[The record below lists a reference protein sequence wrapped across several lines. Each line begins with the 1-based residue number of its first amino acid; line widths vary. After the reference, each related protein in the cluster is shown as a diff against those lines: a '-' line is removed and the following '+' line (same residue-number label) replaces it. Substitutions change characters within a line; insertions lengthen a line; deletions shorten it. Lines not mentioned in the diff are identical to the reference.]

1 VYAELGAYTTADGL
15 FNIFREGVPREEAAV
30 LQDAAPYWR
39 LAFQHEWQEGTQS
52 AMLGTFGMN
61 ANKYPDPLDPSGAT
75 DQYNDVGID
84 AQYQYVTDKHRFS
97 AQWTSIRETQN
108 LNGSFAK
115 LTSDNVVNHLSTDI
129 AKLTYYY
136 QTRYGVSLGY
146 QRISG
151 DTNMSLYG
159 GAVPVSGSAN
169 GSPDSEAYLL
179 ELNWLPWRDRRFTLQ
194 YTAYE
199 KFNGAKDNYDGF
211 GRNASDNNT
220 LYLLA
225 WFMF

>member
-1 VYAELGAYTTADGL
+1 
-15 FNIFREGVPREEAAV
+15 
-30 LQDAAPYWR
+30 
-39 LAFQHEWQEGTQS
+39 
-52 AMLGTFGMN
+52 
-61 ANKYPDPLDPSGAT
+61 
-75 DQYNDVGID
+75 VGID

-108 LNGSFAK
+108 LNAN
-115 LTSDNVVNHLSTDI
+115 LASDNVVNHLSTDT

-136 QTRYGVSLGY
+136 QTRYGVSVGY

-151 DTNMSLYG
+151 DTNVLLYG
-159 GAVPVSGSAN
+159 GGAAPVSGSAN
-169 GSPDSEAYLL
+169 GSLDSEAYLL

-211 GRNASDNNT
+211 GRNAMRFIPSKQSSLKTRFISEVEASIEVSKAIDVESKSM
-220 LYLLA
+220 LSHPVVVDDSCSYRLRKIGVLRQYA
-225 WFMF
+225 PPASLVRPGRVR